1 MRMLNE
7 KPGVLLF
14 NPTFNVHEHYGK
26 LSDAASLLLP
36 VSLLYLGGMLESKGV
51 PVRIM
56 DGQCDDLSEGAILRA
71 IEEMK
76 PIAIGITMLTPTSFD
91 AHKLA
96 AIVKKHYPNLWVLAG
111 GTHPT
116 VLPEETMEDRNID
129 VIAISEAEHTMMDIY
144 EVLINGGDRSA
155 LKNIPGIW
163 YRDGEEVVKTPDRPL
178 FSDLDK
184 LPLPM
189 WHGVKMNLY
198 HQVPDSTFAR
208 PIRVMMSSRGCPFK
222 CIFCSARQVS
232 GFKYRAHS
240 ADRVVEEM
248 EILIQKYN
256 ARQII
261 FLDDNFIISKKRV
274 FEICEKM
281 MQKGYHKKV
290 VWTAAGRADEVT
302 EPLLK
307 AMKDAGCVMISYGIE
322 SGSPR
327 LLELMK
333 KGEKKEHIE
342 KAVAMARKAGLKTRG
357 TLILGFPT
365 ETREESLETIDFAKK
380 LGLHFAKFSL
390 ATPYPGTALYNIA
403 LERGLIS
410 SKDWS
415 RFNSQ
420 AGYSTYDPVFIPE
433 GRTAE
438 EMKQLQRLATKEFYL
453 RPKQIMELVT
463 HIGGWS
469 DIKLY
474 LEVVKSIITVRR
486 TQTGEAFLNH

>member
-1 MRMLNE
+1 MSNG
-7 KPGVLLF
+7 KPGVLLI

-36 VSLLYLGGMLESKGV
+36 VSLLYLGGMLEAQGV

-56 DGQCDDLSEGAILRA
+56 DGQCDDLSEPSLLRM

-76 PIAIGITMLTPTSFD
+76 PAFVGITMLTPTSFD
-91 AHKLA
+91 AHKIA
-96 AIVKKHYPNLWVLAG
+96 AIVKAHHPNMFVLAG

-116 VLPEETMEDRNID
+116 VLPEEVMEDRNID
-129 VIAISEAEHTMMDIY
+129 VIAISEAEHT
-144 EVLINGGDRSA
+144 LIELYNILSNSRDRNA
-155 LKNIPGIW
+155 LRDVAGIW
-163 YRDGEEVVKTPDRPL
+163 YRDGEEIVKTADRPL

-189 WHGVKMNLY
+189 WHGVKMDLY
-198 HQVPDSTFAR
+198 HQVPDSSFAR
-208 PIRVMMSSRGCPFK
+208 PMRVMMSSRGCPFK

-240 ADRVVEEM
+240 AERVVEEM
-248 EILIQKYN
+248 EILVNKYN

-274 FEICEKM
+274 FEICELIMK
-281 MQKGYHKKV
+281 KGYHKKL
-290 VWTAAGRADEVT
+290 VWTAAGRADEVN

-307 AMKDAGCVMISYGIE
+307 AMKDAGCKMISFGIE

-365 ETREESLETIDFAKK
+365 ETREESIETIEFAKR
-380 LGLHFAKFSL
+380 LGLDFAKFSL

-403 LERGLIS
+403 KERGLITG
-410 SKDWS
+410 KDWS

-433 GRTAE
+433 GRTAS
-438 EMKQLQRLATKEFYL
+438 EMKELQRLATKEFYL
-453 RPKQIMELVT
+453 RPRQIMELVT

-469 DIKLY
+469 DVKLY
-474 LEVVKSIITVRR
+474 MEVVKEIITARR

>member
-290 VWTAAGRADEVT
+290 VWTAAGRADEVN

>member
-1 MRMLNE
+1 MNKG
-7 KPGVLLF
+7 KPSVLLI

-36 VSLLYLGGMLESKGV
+36 VSLLYLGGMLEAEGIE
-51 PVRIM
+51 VRIM
-56 DGQCDDLSEGAILRA
+56 DGQCDDLSEAELCKNIK
-71 IEEMK
+71 EMN
-76 PIAIGITMLTPTSFD
+76 PLFVGITMLTPTAFD
-91 AHKLA
+91 SYKLA
-96 AIVKKHYPNLWVLAG
+96 ALVKKNFPKVYVLAG

-116 VLPEETMEDRNID
+116 VLPDEVMEDRNID
-129 VIAISEAEHTMMDIY
+129 LIAISEAEHTMIDVY
-144 EVLINGGDRSA
+144 NVLSEGWDASA
-155 LKNIPGIW
+155 LRNIPGIVF
-163 YRDGEEVVKTPDRPL
+163 RDGDEVVKTADRPL

-184 LPLPM
+184 LPMPM
-189 WHGVKMNLY
+189 WHGVKMDLY
-198 HQVPDSTFAR
+198 HQVPDSQFAR
-208 PIRVMMSSRGCPFK
+208 PMRVMMSSRGCPFK

-240 ADRVVEEM
+240 AERVVDEM
-248 EILIQKYN
+248 EILHNKYQ

-274 FEICEKM
+274 FEICERIQ
-281 MQKGYHKKV
+281 QKGLHKKLL
-290 VWTAAGRADEVT
+290 WTAAGRADEVT

-307 AMKDAGCVMISYGIE
+307 AMKDANCKMISFGIE

-333 KGEKKEHIE
+333 KGEKKEHIV

-365 ETREESLETIDFAKK
+365 ETRDESLETIQFAKD
-380 LGLHFAKFSL
+380 LGLDFAKFSL

-410 SKDWS
+410 GKDWS

-433 GRTAE
+433 GRTGK
-438 EMKQLQRLATKEFYL
+438 EMKELQRYATKSFYL
-453 RPKQIMELVT
+453 RPRQIAELVT
-463 HIGGWS
+463 HITGWA

-474 LEVVKSIITVRR
+474 LEVVKEIITARR

>member
-1 MRMLNE
+1 MRME
-7 KPGVLLF
+7 KGKPGVLLI

-36 VSLLYLGGMLESKGV
+36 VSLLYLGGMLEAAGV
-51 PVRIM
+51 PVKIM
-56 DGQCDDLSEGAILRA
+56 DGQCDDLSEGSLVRMID
-71 IEEMK
+71 EMK
-76 PIAIGITMLTPTSFD
+76 PAFVGITMLTPTSFD
-91 AHKLA
+91 AHKIA
-96 AIVKKHYPNLWVLAG
+96 AIVKKHKPNLYVLAG

-116 VLPEETMEDRNID
+116 VLPEEVMEDRNID
-129 VIAISEAEHTMMDIY
+129 LIAISESEHTLMEVY
-144 EVLINGGDRSA
+144 EILTNGGQPSD
-155 LKNIPGIW
+155 LKGVPGIW
-163 YRDGEEVVKTPDRPL
+163 YRDGEEAVKTADRPL

-189 WHGVKMNLY
+189 WHGVKMDLY
-198 HQVPDSTFAR
+198 HQVPDSSFAR
-208 PIRVMMSSRGCPFK
+208 PMRVMMSSRGCPFK

-248 EILIQKYN
+248 EILVNKYN

-274 FEICEKM
+274 FEICEKI
-281 MQKGYHKKV
+281 MQKGLHKKV
-290 VWTAAGRADEVT
+290 VWTAAGRADEVN

-307 AMKDAGCVMISYGIE
+307 AMKDGNCKMISFGIE

-380 LGLHFAKFSL
+380 LGLDFAKFSL

-403 LERGLIS
+403 KERGLITG
-410 SKDWS
+410 KDWS

-433 GRTAE
+433 GRTAS
-438 EMKQLQRLATKEFYL
+438 EMKELQRLATKEFYL
-453 RPKQIMELVT
+453 RPRQIMELIT
-463 HIGGWS
+463 HITGWS

-474 LEVVKSIITVRR
+474 LEVVKSVITARR

>member
-1 MRMLNE
+1 MNNG
-7 KPGVLLF
+7 KPSVLLV

-36 VSLLYLGGMLESKGV
+36 VSLLYLGGMLESEGV
-51 PVRIM
+51 PVRIL
-56 DGQCDDLSEGAILRA
+56 DGQCDDLSEGALLKT

-76 PIAIGITMLTPTSFD
+76 PAFVGITMLTPTSFD
-91 AHKLA
+91 AHKIA
-96 AIVKKHYPNLWVLAG
+96 SIVKKHYPNLFVLAG

-116 VLPEETMEDRNID
+116 VLPDEVMEDRNID
-129 VIAISEAEHTMMDIY
+129 VIAISEAEHTMM
-144 EVLINGGDRSA
+144 EVYHALIQGGGDRSG
-155 LKNIPGIW
+155 LKSISGIV
-163 YRDGEEVVKTPDRPL
+163 YRDGDDVIKTADRPL

-189 WHGVKMNLY
+189 WHGVKMDLY
-198 HQVPDSTFAR
+198 HQVPDSSFAR
-208 PIRVMMSSRGCPFK
+208 PMRVMMSSRGCPFK

-248 EILIQKYN
+248 EILTNKYN

-274 FEICEKM
+274 FEICEKV

-307 AMKDAGCVMISYGIE
+307 AMKDAGCKMISFGIE

-342 KAVAMARKAGLKTRG
+342 KAVAMARKVGLKTRG

-365 ETREESLETIDFAKK
+365 ETREESLETITFAKD
-380 LGLHFAKFSL
+380 LGLDFAKFSL

-403 LERGLIS
+403 LERGMLTG
-410 SKDWS
+410 KDWS

-433 GRTAE
+433 GRTAA
-438 EMKQLQRLATKEFYL
+438 EMKELQRLATKEFYL
-453 RPKQIMELVT
+453 RPRQIMELIT

-474 LEVVKSIITVRR
+474 IEVVKSIITARR

>member
-1 MRMLNE
+1 MLNE

-290 VWTAAGRADEVT
+290 VWTAAGRADEVN

>member
-1 MRMLNE
+1 MNNG
-7 KPGVLLF
+7 KPSVLLI

-56 DGQCDDLSEGAILRA
+56 DGQCDDLSEAALLRS
-71 IEEMK
+71 IDEMK
-76 PIAIGITMLTPTSFD
+76 PAFVGITMLTPTSAD
-91 AHKLA
+91 SHRLA
-96 AIVKKHYPNLWVLAG
+96 ALIKKSHPNLPVLAG

-116 VLPEETMEDRNID
+116 VMPDEVMEDRNID
-129 VIAISEAEHTMMDIY
+129 LIAISEAEHTLV
-144 EVLINGGDRSA
+144 EVYDVITQGWDASA
-155 LKNIPGIW
+155 LKQITGIV
-163 YRDGEEVVKTPDRPL
+163 YRDGDTVVKTSDRPL

-184 LPLPM
+184 LPMPM
-189 WHGVKMNLY
+189 WHGVKMDLY
-198 HQVPDSTFAR
+198 HQVPDSQFAR
-208 PIRVMMSSRGCPFK
+208 PMRVMMSSRGCPFK

-248 EILIQKYN
+248 EILINKYG

-274 FEICEKM
+274 FEICEKI
-281 MQKGYHKKV
+281 MQKGLHKKML
-290 VWTAAGRADEVT
+290 WTAAGRADEVN

-307 AMKDAGCVMISYGIE
+307 AMKDAGCKMISFGIE

-333 KGEKKEHIE
+333 KGEKREHIE

-365 ETREESLETIDFAKK
+365 ETREESLETINFAKD
-380 LGLHFAKFSL
+380 LGLDFAKFSL

-420 AGYSTYDPVFIPE
+420 AGYASYDPVFIPE
-433 GRTAE
+433 GRTGP
-438 EMKQLQRLATKEFYL
+438 EMKELQRLATKEFYL
-453 RPKQIMELVT
+453 RPRQIVELIR
-463 HIGGWS
+463 HITGWA

-474 LEVVKSIITVRR
+474 MEVVKSIITAKR

>member
-1 MRMLNE
+1 MNHG
-7 KPGVLLF
+7 KPKVLLI
-14 NPTFNVHEHYGK
+14 NPTFNVQEHYGK

-36 VSLLYLGGMLESKGV
+36 VSLLYLGGMLESQGV

-56 DGQCDDLSEGAILRA
+56 DGQCDDLSEASLLRT

-76 PIAIGITMLTPTSFD
+76 PAFVGVTMLTPTSFD
-91 AHKLA
+91 AHKLIS
-96 AIVKKHYPNLWVLAG
+96 IVKNHYPSLYVLAG

-116 VLPEETMEDRNID
+116 VLPQEVMEDRNID
-129 VIAISEAEHTMMDIY
+129 VIAISEAEQTIVEIYDI
-144 EVLINGGDRSA
+144 LANGGEKKD
-155 LKNIPGIW
+155 LKNVAGIW
-163 YRDGEEVVKTPDRPL
+163 YRDGDEVVKTADRPL
-178 FSDLDK
+178 YSDLDK
-184 LPLPM
+184 IPLPM
-189 WHGVKMNLY
+189 WHGVKMDLY
-198 HQVPDSTFAR
+198 HQVPDSSFAR
-208 PIRVMMSSRGCPFK
+208 PMRVMMSSRGCPFK

-240 ADRVVEEM
+240 ADRVLEEI
-248 EILIQKYN
+248 EILVNKYN

-261 FLDDNFIISKKRV
+261 YLDDNFIISKKRV
-274 FEICEKM
+274 FEICEKI

-307 AMKDAGCVMISYGIE
+307 TMKDAGCKMISFGIE
-322 SGSPR
+322 TGSPR
-327 LLELMK
+327 LLELIK

-342 KAVAMARKAGLKTRG
+342 KAVAMAKKVGVKVRG
-357 TLILGFPT
+357 TLILGLPT

-380 LGLHFAKFSL
+380 LGLDFAKFSL
-390 ATPYPGTALYNIA
+390 ATPYPGTALYNVA
-403 LERGLIS
+403 LERGLLHG
-410 SKDWS
+410 KDWS

-420 AGYSTYDPVFIPE
+420 AGYSNYDPVFIPE
-433 GRTAE
+433 GRTAA
-438 EMKQLQRLATKEFYL
+438 EMKQLQKLATKEFYL
-453 RPKQIMELVT
+453 RPRQIMELVT

-474 LEVVKSIITVRR
+474 LEVVKSVITSKR

>member
-1 MRMLNE
+1 MNNG
-7 KPGVLLF
+7 KPGVLLI

-36 VSLLYLGGMLESKGV
+36 VSLLYLGGMLEAQGI
-51 PVRIM
+51 PVRIL
-56 DGQCDDLSEGAILRA
+56 DGQCDDLSEPALMKAIDD
-71 IEEMK
+71 MK
-76 PIAIGITMLTPTSFD
+76 PAFVGITMLTPTSMDFY
-91 AHKLA
+91 KLA
-96 AIVKKHYPNLWVLAG
+96 NIIKSHYPNLYILAG

-116 VLPEETMEDRNID
+116 VMPDEVMEDPNID
-129 VIAISEAEHTMMDIY
+129 LIAISEAEHTMI
-144 EVLINGGDRSA
+144 EVYNAIVSGGWDVAA
-155 LKNIPGIW
+155 LKQIPGIVF
-163 YRDGEEVVKTPDRPL
+163 RDKDQIVKTADRPL

-184 LPLPM
+184 LPMPM
-189 WHGVKMNLY
+189 WHGVKMDLY
-198 HQVPDSTFAR
+198 HQVPDSSFAR
-208 PIRVMMSSRGCPFK
+208 PMRVMMSSRGCPFK

-248 EILIQKYN
+248 EILVNKYN

-281 MQKGYHKKV
+281 MQKGLHKKM

-307 AMKDAGCVMISYGIE
+307 AMKDASCKMISFGIE

-342 KAVAMARKAGLKTRG
+342 KAVAMARKVGLKTRG

-365 ETREESLETIDFAKK
+365 ETRDESIETIEFAKR
-380 LGLHFAKFSL
+380 LGLDFAKFSL

-403 LERGLIS
+403 KERGLITG
-410 SKDWS
+410 KDWS

-433 GRTAE
+433 GRTAS
-438 EMKQLQRLATKEFYL
+438 EMKELQRLATKEFYL
-453 RPKQIMELVT
+453 RPRQIMELVT

-469 DIKLY
+469 DVKLY
-474 LEVVKSIITVRR
+474 VEVVKSIIAARR
-486 TQTGEAFLNH
+486 SQTGEAFLNH

>member
-1 MRMLNE
+1 M
-7 KPGVLLF
+7 
-14 NPTFNVHEHYGK
+14 
-26 LSDAASLLLP
+26 
-36 VSLLYLGGMLESKGV
+36 
-51 PVRIM
+51 
-56 DGQCDDLSEGAILRA
+56 
-71 IEEMK
+71 
-76 PIAIGITMLTPTSFD
+76 
-91 AHKLA
+91 
-96 AIVKKHYPNLWVLAG
+96 AG

-116 VLPEETMEDRNID
+116 VLPDEVMEDRNID
-129 VIAISEAEHTMMDIY
+129 LIAISESEHTMMDVY
-144 EVLINGGDRSA
+144 EAITQDGGNRSA
-155 LKNIPGIW
+155 LKDIPGIV
-163 YRDGEEVVKTPDRPL
+163 YRDKEEVVKTADRPL

-189 WHGVKMNLY
+189 WHGVKMDLY
-198 HQVPDSTFAR
+198 HQVPDSSFAR
-208 PIRVMMSSRGCPFK
+208 PMRVMMSSRGCPFK

-248 EILIQKYN
+248 EILINRYN

-274 FEICEKM
+274 FEICEKT
-281 MQKGYHKKV
+281 MQKGFHKKM
-290 VWTAAGRADEVT
+290 VWTAAGRADEVN

-307 AMKDAGCVMISYGIE
+307 AMKDAGCKMISFGIE

-333 KGEKKEHIE
+333 KGEKREHIE

-365 ETREESLETIDFAKK
+365 ETREESLETINFAKE
-380 LGLHFAKFSL
+380 LGLDFAKFSL

-410 SKDWS
+410 GKDWS

-420 AGYSTYDPVFIPE
+420 AGYSVIRSGFHSRRPYRCGNE
-433 GRTAE
+433 RTSA
-438 EMKQLQRLATKEFYL
+438 LATKYFYL
-453 RPKQIMELVT
+453 RPRQIMELIT
-463 HIGGWS
+463 HIAGWS

-474 LEVVKSIITVRR
+474 
-486 TQTGEAFLNH
+486 GEL

>member
-1 MRMLNE
+1 MTKG
-7 KPGVLLF
+7 KPGVLLI

-36 VSLLYLGGMLESKGV
+36 VSLLYLGGMLEAEGV
-51 PVRIM
+51 PVRIL
-56 DGQCDDLSEGAILRA
+56 DGQCDDLSEPALLRT

-76 PIAIGITMLTPTSFD
+76 PAFVGITMLTPTSFD
-91 AHKLA
+91 AHKIA
-96 AIVKKHYPNLWVLAG
+96 AIVKSRYPKMCVLAG

-116 VLPEETMEDRNID
+116 VLPDEVMEDRNID
-129 VIAISEAEHTMMDIY
+129 LIAISEAEHTIMEVY
-144 EVLINGGDRSA
+144 EVLTNGGEPKD
-155 LKNIPGIW
+155 LKNIAGIW
-163 YRDGEEVVKTPDRPL
+163 YRDGDEVVKTTDRPL

-189 WHGVKMNLY
+189 WHGVKMDLY
-198 HQVPDSTFAR
+198 HQVPDSSFAR
-208 PIRVMMSSRGCPFK
+208 PMRVMMSSRGCPFK

-240 ADRVVEEM
+240 AERVVHEI
-248 EILIQKYN
+248 EILVEKYN

-261 FLDDNFIISKKRV
+261 YLDDNFIISKKRV
-274 FEICEKM
+274 FEICELIMK
-281 MQKGYHKKV
+281 KGYHKKV
-290 VWTAAGRADEVT
+290 VWTAAGRADEVN

-307 AMKDAGCVMISYGIE
+307 AMKDAGCKMISFGIE

-365 ETREESLETIDFAKK
+365 ETREESIETIEFAKK
-380 LGLHFAKFSL
+380 LGLDFAKFSL

-403 LERGLIS
+403 KERGLLNG
-410 SKDWS
+410 KDWS

-420 AGYSTYDPVFIPE
+420 AGYSVYDPVFTPE
-433 GRTAE
+433 GRSAS

-453 RPKQIMELVT
+453 RPRQIMELVT

-474 LEVVKSIITVRR
+474 LSVVKEIITARR

>member
-1 MRMLNE
+1 MRMNNG
-7 KPGVLLF
+7 KPSVLLI

-36 VSLLYLGGMLESKGV
+36 VSLLYLGGMLEAKGV

-56 DGQCDDLSEGAILRA
+56 DGQCDDLSEPSLLKMID
-71 IEEMK
+71 EMK
-76 PIAIGITMLTPTSFD
+76 PLFVGITMLTPTSFD
-91 AHKLA
+91 SHKLA
-96 AIVKKHYPNLWVLAG
+96 AIIKKGYPNLWILAG

-116 VLPEETMEDRNID
+116 VLPEEVMEDRNID
-129 VIAISEAEHTMMDIY
+129 LIAISESEHTLMDVYDVI
-144 EVLINGGDRSA
+144 LDGGDPKA

-163 YRDGEEVVKTPDRPL
+163 YRDGDDVVKTQDRPL

-189 WHGVKMNLY
+189 WHGVKMDLY
-198 HQVPDSTFAR
+198 HQVPDSSFAR
-208 PIRVMMSSRGCPFK
+208 PMRVMMSSRGCPFK

-248 EILIQKYN
+248 EILINRYN

-281 MQKGYHKKV
+281 MQKDFHKKV

-307 AMKDAGCVMISYGIE
+307 AMKDAGCKMISYGIE

-342 KAVAMARKAGLKTRG
+342 KAVAMSRKVGLKTRG

-365 ETREESLETIDFAKK
+365 ETKEESLETIDFAKR
-380 LGLHFAKFSL
+380 LGLDFAKFSL

-403 LERGLIS
+403 LERGMLQG
-410 SKDWS
+410 KDWS

-433 GRTAE
+433 GRTAS
-438 EMKQLQRLATKEFYL
+438 EMKQLQRYATKSFYL
-453 RPKQIMELVT
+453 RPKQIAELVT
-463 HIGGWS
+463 HISGWS

-474 LEVVKSIITVRR
+474 LEVVKEIITARR

>member
-1 MRMLNE
+1 MTNG

-36 VSLLYLGGMLESKGV
+36 VSILYLGGMLEAKGV
-51 PVRIM
+51 RVRIL
-56 DGQCDDLSEGAILRA
+56 DGQCDDLSEGALLRT
-71 IEEMK
+71 IEQMK
-76 PIAIGITMLTPTSFD
+76 PVAVGITMLTPTSFD
-91 AHKLA
+91 AHKVA
-96 AIVKKHYPNLWVLAG
+96 AALKKHYPNLWVLAG

-129 VIAISEAEHTMMDIY
+129 IIAISEAEHTMMEIY
-144 EVLINGGDRSA
+144 DVLVNGGDRTA

-163 YRDGEEVVKTPDRPL
+163 YRDGDEVVKTVDRPL

-189 WHGVKMNLY
+189 WHGVKMDLY
-198 HQVPDSTFAR
+198 HQVPDSQFAR
-208 PIRVMMSSRGCPFK
+208 PMRVMMSSRGCPFK

-248 EILIQKYN
+248 EILINKYN

-261 FLDDNFIISKKRV
+261 YLDDNFIISKKRV
-274 FEICEKM
+274 FEICEKI

-433 GRTAE
+433 GRTGA
-438 EMKQLQRLATKEFYL
+438 EMKELQKLATKEFYL
-453 RPKQIMELVT
+453 RPRQIMELIT

-469 DIKLY
+469 DVKLY
-474 LEVVKSIITVRR
+474 LEVVKSIITARR

>member
-1 MRMLNE
+1 MNNG
-7 KPGVLLF
+7 KPSVLLI

-56 DGQCDDLSEGAILRA
+56 DGQCDDLSEGALLKTIQ
-71 IEEMK
+71 EMN
-76 PIAIGITMLTPTSFD
+76 PAFVGITMLTPTSAD
-91 AHKLA
+91 THRLA
-96 AIVKKHYPNLWVLAG
+96 AIIKQAYPKLPILAG

-116 VLPEETMEDRNID
+116 VMPDEVMEDRNID
-129 VIAISEAEHTMMDIY
+129 LIAISEAEHTLC
-144 EVLINGGDRSA
+144 EVYDVITQSWDASA
-155 LKNIPGIW
+155 LKQIPGIVF
-163 YRDGEEVVKTPDRPL
+163 RDGDDIVKNADRPL

-189 WHGVKMNLY
+189 WHGVKMDLY
-198 HQVPDSTFAR
+198 HQVPDSQFAR
-208 PIRVMMSSRGCPFK
+208 PMRVMMSSRGCPFK

-248 EILIQKYN
+248 EILINKYN

-281 MQKGYHKKV
+281 MQKGLHKKML
-290 VWTAAGRADEVT
+290 WTAAGRADEVN

-307 AMKDAGCVMISYGIE
+307 AMKDAGCKMISFGIE

-333 KGEKKEHIE
+333 KGEKREHIE

-365 ETREESLETIDFAKK
+365 ETREESLETITFAKD
-380 LGLHFAKFSL
+380 LGLDFAKFSL

-415 RFNSQ
+415 KFNSQ
-420 AGYSTYDPVFIPE
+420 AGYASYDPVFIPE
-433 GRTAE
+433 GRTGK
-438 EMKQLQRLATKEFYL
+438 EMKELQRLATKEFYL
-453 RPKQIMELVT
+453 RPRQIVELIR
-463 HIGGWS
+463 HITGWA

-474 LEVVKSIITVRR
+474 MEVVKSIITAKR

>member
-1 MRMLNE
+1 MSNG
-7 KPGVLLF
+7 KPGVLLI

-36 VSLLYLGGMLESKGV
+36 VSLLYLGGMLEAQGV

-56 DGQCDDLSEGAILRA
+56 DGQCDDLSEPSLLRM
-71 IEEMK
+71 IEDMK
-76 PIAIGITMLTPTSFD
+76 PAFVGITMLTPTSFD
-91 AHKLA
+91 AHKIA
-96 AIVKKHYPNLWVLAG
+96 AIVKAHHPNMFVLAG

-116 VLPEETMEDRNID
+116 VLPEEVMEDRNID
-129 VIAISEAEHTMMDIY
+129 VIAISEAEHT
-144 EVLINGGDRSA
+144 LIDLYNILANGGERNA
-155 LKNIPGIW
+155 LRDVAGIW
-163 YRDGEEVVKTPDRPL
+163 YRDGEEIVKTADRPL

-189 WHGVKMNLY
+189 WHGVKMDLY
-198 HQVPDSTFAR
+198 HQVPDSSFAR
-208 PIRVMMSSRGCPFK
+208 PMRVMMSSRGCPFK

-240 ADRVVEEM
+240 AERVVEEM
-248 EILIQKYN
+248 EILVNKYN
-256 ARQII
+256 AKQII

-274 FEICEKM
+274 FEICELIMK
-281 MQKGYHKKV
+281 KGYHKKV
-290 VWTAAGRADEVT
+290 VWTAAGRADEVN

-307 AMKDAGCVMISYGIE
+307 AMKDAGCKMISFGIE

-342 KAVAMARKAGLKTRG
+342 KAVAMARKSGLKTRG

-365 ETREESLETIDFAKK
+365 ETREESIETIEFAKR
-380 LGLHFAKFSL
+380 LGLDFAKFSL

-403 LERGLIS
+403 KERGLITG
-410 SKDWS
+410 KDWS

-433 GRTAE
+433 GRTAS
-438 EMKQLQRLATKEFYL
+438 EMKELQRLATKEFYL
-453 RPKQIMELVT
+453 RPRQIMELVT

-474 LEVVKSIITVRR
+474 LEVVKEIITARR

>member
-1 MRMLNE
+1 MSNG
-7 KPGVLLF
+7 KPGVLLI

-36 VSLLYLGGMLESKGV
+36 VSLLYLGGMLEAQGV

-56 DGQCDDLSEGAILRA
+56 DGQCDDLSEPSLLRM

-76 PIAIGITMLTPTSFD
+76 PAFVGITMLTPTSFD
-91 AHKLA
+91 AHKIA
-96 AIVKKHYPNLWVLAG
+96 AIVKAHHPNMFVLAG

-116 VLPEETMEDRNID
+116 VLPEEVMEDRNID
-129 VIAISEAEHTMMDIY
+129 VIAISEAEHT
-144 EVLINGGDRSA
+144 LIDLYNILANGGERNA
-155 LKNIPGIW
+155 LRDVAGIW
-163 YRDGEEVVKTPDRPL
+163 YRDGEEIVKTADRPL

-189 WHGVKMNLY
+189 WHGVKMDLY
-198 HQVPDSTFAR
+198 HQVPDSSFAR
-208 PIRVMMSSRGCPFK
+208 PMRVMMSSRGCPFK

-240 ADRVVEEM
+240 AERVVEEM
-248 EILIQKYN
+248 EILVNKYN
-256 ARQII
+256 AKQII

-274 FEICEKM
+274 FEICELIMK
-281 MQKGYHKKV
+281 KGYHKKV
-290 VWTAAGRADEVT
+290 VWTAAGRADEVN

-307 AMKDAGCVMISYGIE
+307 AMKDAGCKMISFGIE

-342 KAVAMARKAGLKTRG
+342 KAVAMARKSGLKTRG

-365 ETREESLETIDFAKK
+365 ETREESIETIEFAKR
-380 LGLHFAKFSL
+380 LGLDFAKFSL

-403 LERGLIS
+403 KERGLITG
-410 SKDWS
+410 KDWS

-433 GRTAE
+433 GRTAS
-438 EMKQLQRLATKEFYL
+438 EMKELQRLATKEFYL
-453 RPKQIMELVT
+453 RPRQIMELVT

-474 LEVVKSIITVRR
+474 LEVVKEIITARR

>member
-1 MRMLNE
+1 MSNG
-7 KPGVLLF
+7 KPGVLLI

-36 VSLLYLGGMLESKGV
+36 VSLLYLGGMLEAQGV

-56 DGQCDDLSEGAILRA
+56 DGQCDDLSEPSLLRM

-76 PIAIGITMLTPTSFD
+76 PAFVGITMLTPTSFD
-91 AHKLA
+91 AHKIA
-96 AIVKKHYPNLWVLAG
+96 AIVKAHHPNMFVLAG

-116 VLPEETMEDRNID
+116 VLPEEVMEDRNID
-129 VIAISEAEHTMMDIY
+129 VIAISEAEHTLIELY
-144 EVLINGGDRSA
+144 NVLSNGQDRNA
-155 LKNIPGIW
+155 LRDVAGIW
-163 YRDGEEVVKTPDRPL
+163 YRDGEEIVKTADRPL

-189 WHGVKMNLY
+189 WHGVKMDLY
-198 HQVPDSTFAR
+198 HQVPDSSFAR
-208 PIRVMMSSRGCPFK
+208 PMRVMMSSRGCPFK

-240 ADRVVEEM
+240 AERVVEEM
-248 EILIQKYN
+248 EILVNKYN

-274 FEICEKM
+274 FEICELIMK
-281 MQKGYHKKV
+281 KGYHKKV
-290 VWTAAGRADEVT
+290 VWTAAGRADEVN

-307 AMKDAGCVMISYGIE
+307 AMKDAGCKMISFGIE

-365 ETREESLETIDFAKK
+365 ETREESIETIEFAKR
-380 LGLHFAKFSL
+380 LGLDFAKFSL

-403 LERGLIS
+403 KERGLITG
-410 SKDWS
+410 KDWS

-433 GRTAE
+433 GRTAS
-438 EMKQLQRLATKEFYL
+438 EMKELQRLATKEFYL
-453 RPKQIMELVT
+453 RPRQIMELVT

-469 DIKLY
+469 DVKLY
-474 LEVVKSIITVRR
+474 MEVVKEIITARR

>member
-1 MRMLNE
+1 MSNG
-7 KPGVLLF
+7 KPSVLLI

-36 VSLLYLGGMLESKGV
+36 VSLLYLGGMLEAKGV

-56 DGQCDDLSEGAILRA
+56 DGQCDDLSEGALLRM

-76 PIAIGITMLTPTSFD
+76 PICVGITMLTPTSFD
-91 AHKLA
+91 AHKL
-96 AIVKKHYPNLWVLAG
+96 IGIIKKHHPNLWVLAG

-116 VLPEETMEDRNID
+116 VLPEEVMEDTNID
-129 VIAISEAEHTMMDIY
+129 VIAISESEHTMCEIY
-144 EVLINGGDRSA
+144 DVLVDGGDRKA

-163 YRDGEEVVKTPDRPL
+163 YRDGEEIVKTPDRPL

-189 WHGVKMNLY
+189 WHGVKMDLY
-198 HQVPDSTFAR
+198 HQVPDSSFAR
-208 PIRVMMSSRGCPFK
+208 PMRVMMSSRGCPFK

-240 ADRVVEEM
+240 ADRVLEEM
-248 EILIQKYN
+248 EILVQKYN

-261 FLDDNFIISKKRV
+261 YLDDNFIISKKRV
-274 FEICEKM
+274 FEICEKIL
-281 MQKGYHKKV
+281 QKGLQKKV
-290 VWTAAGRADEVT
+290 VWTAAGRADEVN

-307 AMKDAGCVMISYGIE
+307 AMKDAGCKMISFGIE

-342 KAVAMARKAGLKTRG
+342 KAVAMANKVGLKTRG

-403 LERGLIS
+403 LERGLIT

-420 AGYSTYDPVFIPE
+420 AGYSVYDPVFIPE
-433 GRTAE
+433 GRTAA
-438 EMKQLQRLATKEFYL
+438 EMKELQKLATKEFYL
-453 RPKQIMELVT
+453 RPKQIMELIT

-469 DIKLY
+469 DVKLY
-474 LEVVKSIITVRR
+474 LEVVKSIITARR

>member
-1 MRMLNE
+1 MNNG
-7 KPGVLLF
+7 KPSVLLI

-36 VSLLYLGGMLESKGV
+36 VSLLYLGGMLEQQGI

-56 DGQCDDLSEGAILRA
+56 DGQCEDLSEPSLLKM
-71 IEEMK
+71 IEEMN
-76 PIAIGITMLTPTSFD
+76 PICVGITMLTPTSFD

-96 AIVKKHYPNLWVLAG
+96 AIVKKHHPHLYVLAG

-116 VLPEETMEDRNID
+116 VLPEEVMEDKNID
-129 VIAISEAEHTMMDIY
+129 VIAISEAEHTMMEIY
-144 EVLINGGDRSA
+144 DVLVNGGDRKA
-155 LKNIPGIW
+155 LKNIAGIW
-163 YRDGEEVVKTPDRPL
+163 YRDGDEIVKTPDRPL

-189 WHGVKMNLY
+189 WHGVKMDLY
-198 HQVPDSTFAR
+198 HQVPDSSFAR
-208 PIRVMMSSRGCPFK
+208 PMRVMMSSRGCPFK

-248 EILIQKYN
+248 EILINKYN

-281 MQKGYHKKV
+281 TQKGYHKKI
-290 VWTAAGRADEVT
+290 VWTAAGRADEVN
-302 EPLLK
+302 EALLK
-307 AMKDAGCVMISYGIE
+307 AMKDAGCKMISYGIE

-342 KAVAMARKAGLKTRG
+342 KAVAMSRKVGLKTRG

-365 ETREESLETIDFAKK
+365 ETREESLETIEFAKK
-380 LGLHFAKFSL
+380 LGLDFAKFSL

-403 LERGLIS
+403 LERGMIS

-433 GRTAE
+433 GRTGA
-438 EMKQLQRLATKEFYL
+438 EMKELQKLATKEFYL
-453 RPKQIMELVT
+453 RPRQIMELIT

-469 DIKLY
+469 DVKLY
-474 LEVVKSIITVRR
+474 LEVVKSIITARR